1 VKKQTETPIPRAR
14 CTRRRAADALLT
26 AALAAGMLFACGCE
40 FVGDIFKTGE
50 HRFLDPSKMVFS
62 PADESPVRLI
72 YSAVGEADPTEE
84 LPPNATLPRPE
95 DLVYE
100 DRDYVIGPNDVLDVS
115 ILDLL
120 ESGLETTLRRQV
132 TISGYID
139 LPLLPDR
146 VKAEGYTKDELTEI
160 IKRAYSPHILRDPT
174 VAVTV
179 AAQRQNTFSI
189 LGAVA
194 GPGTYTIPRKDLRLL
209 GALSLARG
217 VTQANIRY
225 ILVIR
230 HAPAIRRKTEET
242 KPRAAPATGP
252 SDTEA
257 ALRELGAALATAP
270 APATAPATKPATV
283 PSGTDAALR
292 ELGAALT
299 GRPATAPATAPT
311 PTPVETAAFSETSSV
326 AAAASTSAEA
336 QPTPDAKSEKWVYT
350 GGRWIRVIQEAPTA
364 TKPSGRGAPE
374 VRPVRSVP
382 ATAQAPVAHKGP
394 ERPDP
399 YGWQK
404 ADRGGLSRI
413 IAIDLERLRQGDRR
427 MNIIVRDNDVI
438 QVPTLRVGEFY
449 VMGEVQRPGV
459 YTLTGRRITLKMALA
474 AAGNLGP
481 LAWPENS
488 VLVRR
493 IGNDKEQTIPLN
505 LESIFAGQE
514 PDFFLK
520 ANDVL
525 AVGTHWKTSFMAVV
539 RNAFRMT
546 YGFGLIYDRNFADP
560 LEFLGRGQ
568 DHTRFTRW

>member
-1 VKKQTETPIPRAR
+1 
-14 CTRRRAADALLT
+14 
-26 AALAAGMLFACGCE
+26 MLFACGCE

-50 HRFLDPSKMVFS
+50 HRFLDPSKVVFS

-84 LPPNATLPRPE
+84 LPPNATLPRLE

-146 VKAEGYTKDELTEI
+146 IKAEGYTKDELTEI

-194 GPGTYTIPRKDLRLL
+194 APGTYTIPRKDLRLL
-209 GALSLARG
+209 GALALARG
-217 VTQANIRY
+217 VTQANIRH

-230 HAPAIRRKTEET
+230 HAPAIRRKTEKT
-242 KPRAAPATGP
+242 KPPAAPATGP

-270 APATAPATKPATV
+270 ATVPATAPATVPATRPATV
-283 PSGTDAALR
+283 PGGTEAALR

-299 GRPATAPATAPT
+299 GGPATAPATAPT

-326 AAAASTSAEA
+326 AATASTSAEA
-336 QPTPDAKSEKWVYT
+336 QPGPDARSEKWVYT

-364 TKPSGRGAPE
+364 TKPSGKGAPE
-374 VRPVRSVP
+374 VRPVRSLPP
-382 ATAQAPVAHKGP
+382 AAPAPVADKGP

-404 ADRGGLSRI
+404 AKRGDLSRI

-427 MNIIVRDNDVI
+427 MNIVVRDNDVI

-459 YTLTGRRITLKMALA
+459 YTLTGRRVTLKMALA
-474 AAGNLGP
+474 AAGNLGM

-493 IGNDKEQTIPLN
+493 IGNDKEQTIPLD
-505 LESIFAGQE
+505 LESIFAGRE

-520 ANDVL
+520 PNDVL

-546 YGFGLIYDRNFADP
+546 YGFGLIYDRNFASG
-560 LEFLGRGQ
+560 LERIDFI
-568 DHTRFTRW
+568 DSTRFTRW